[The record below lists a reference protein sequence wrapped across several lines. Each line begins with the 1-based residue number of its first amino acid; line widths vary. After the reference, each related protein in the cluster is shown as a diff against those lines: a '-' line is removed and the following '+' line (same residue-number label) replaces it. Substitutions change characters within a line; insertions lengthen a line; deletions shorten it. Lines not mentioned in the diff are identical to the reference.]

1 MKTDQLMMNETGQE
15 AVQVPAKPSLLET
28 LEAIERD
35 SRRDPEQFLDES
47 TVPHGGE

>member
-1 MKTDQLMMNETGQE
+1 MSIDQVLQNVDSQDTIEQLPEEKVREML
-15 AVQVPAKPSLLET
+15 A
-28 LEAIERD
+28 AIERD